1 MPIQPALIFEIS
13 PTRNF
18 LHQKKR
24 PQIETYIRGIWPAR
38 GEGRVLPKEEL
49 EEDDGEAE
57 EKEEEEV
64 GEEEG
69 QAPVA
74 LLPARVPA
82 VLWIFILRFAE
93 TIRASCVLILPIQS
107 DYKDFERIEMIGMSP
122 LTIWLDYK
130 WALGGPIHGR
140 DKDILVFQF
149 YELSFWKDS

>member
-1 MPIQPALIFEIS
+1 MS

-24 PQIETYIRGIWPAR
+24 PQIDTYVQVTVWPAR
-38 GEGRVLPKEEL
+38 GEGRVLSKEEL

-64 GEEEG
+64 REEEG

-82 VLWIFILRFAE
+82 VLRIFTFEIFYNPAE
-93 TIRASCVLILPIQS
+93 TIKTSCVPIQS

-130 WALGGPIHGR
+130 
-140 DKDILVFQF
+140 
-149 YELSFWKDS
+149 